1 MRIFRPVTKSGSR
14 GATLIEAVIAV
25 GVLAVA
31 IPLVFGS
38 LVEGG
43 RSGAS
48 SQAET
53 RSTWMIP
60 TCMDEIRASREGKP
74 QFFAPT
80 KVGEVFPPSGD
91 VWALAFS
98 SDGRPVGKMTK
109 ALYDKGA
116 RELDGKPIRYIAS
129 IKSTSETVIA
139 GKVPMLKVQISLEYP
154 AAVKSAKRSKFDFYT
169 RIP

>member
-1 MRIFRPVTKSGSR
+1 MKISPTALKSQSR

-31 IPLVFGS
+31 IPLVFGA

-60 TCMDEIRASREGKP
+60 ACMDEIRASREGKP
-74 QFFAPT
+74 QFFTPS
-80 KVGEVFPPSGD
+80 KVGQVFPPSGD

-98 SDGRPVGKMTK
+98 SEGRPVGKMTK

-116 RELDGKPIRYIAS
+116 REVDGKPIRYIAS
-129 IKSTSETVIA
+129 IKSTPETVTD

-154 AAVKSAKRSKFDFYT
+154 AAVRSTKRNKFDFHT